1 MSSPHL
7 LCPLVSISVCGLVT
21 VSSSCPNAAVTLPK
35 PKVINI
41 PLDVHYFA
49 GDDHDKRPAPNFCC
63 PWTELSIRWV
73 HQTNVVVAGVACKD
87 VGKESSCLLLL
98 WWGKNG
104 SIFCPHH
111 RHQPPLIAAKSRRAS
126 PQLDWQFNLVVSS
139 DIVIWLNDHPL
150 KIPFLVLIYQWI

>member
-49 GDDHDKRPAPNFCC
+49 GDDRDKRPAPNFCC

-73 HQTNVVVAGVACKD
+73 HQTNVVVAGGVACKD
-87 VGKESSCLLLL
+87 VGKESSCLLL

-104 SIFCPHH
+104 SIFCPH

-126 PQLDWQFNLVVSS
+126 PQLDWQFNLVVS
-139 DIVIWLNDHPL
+139 DIVLWLNDHPL
-150 KIPFLVLIYQWI
+150 KIPFLALIYQWI